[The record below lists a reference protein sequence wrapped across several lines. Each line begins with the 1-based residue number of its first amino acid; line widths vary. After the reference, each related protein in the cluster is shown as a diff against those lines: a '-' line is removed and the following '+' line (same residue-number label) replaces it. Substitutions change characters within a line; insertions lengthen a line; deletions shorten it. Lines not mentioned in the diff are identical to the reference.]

1 MGGKKGKNCLRLAS
15 FLSYRGTPERQVSSK
30 WGEGPS
36 RRQRSKRIWRGGVQE
51 GERKSQGR
59 EGAWKEEDGEGGRWE
74 VLAGPVCRSSRGKD
88 QTGMGG
94 GGVGWGG
101 EGGRGRR
108 GGVGEGGGGGGGNVV
123 WGLGGGGLHCDVK
136 AAMGRRREL
145 REEGGGCRAKTAVRM
160 NA

>member
-94 GGVGWGG
+94 GG
-101 EGGRGRR
+101 
-108 GGVGEGGGGGGGNVV
+108 
-123 WGLGGGGLHCDVK
+123 LHCDVK